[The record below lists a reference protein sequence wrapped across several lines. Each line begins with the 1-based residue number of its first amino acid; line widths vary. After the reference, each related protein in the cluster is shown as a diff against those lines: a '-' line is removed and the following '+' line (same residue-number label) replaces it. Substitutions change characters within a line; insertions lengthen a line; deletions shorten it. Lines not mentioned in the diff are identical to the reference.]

1 MQYLIFFFGMIL
13 IKFKRFSM
21 MEWCQQNSSVRWWYD
36 TNKIQA
42 FFNNRMIQ
50 TFINAISN
58 FCIGMILTKFKRLL
72 MQIIYVKDGDSFTTH
87 KREPKRQQTT
97 HTSIFVSLTTLIT
110 NTTNNEQRQ
119 ILS

>member
-1 MQYLIFFFGMIL
+1 MIL
-13 IKFKRFSM
+13 TKFKRFLT

-72 MQIIYVKDGDSFTTH
+72 MQIIYVKDGDSFTIY

-97 HTSIFVSLTTLIT
+97 YTLIFVSLTTLTT
-110 NTTNNEQRQ
+110 NTINNEP
-119 ILS
+119 